1 MCRTIAQAPGSK
13 ASIIVCT
20 CYVWSQRVLFPSSVN
35 DKICDLLGINAC
47 MDTFIGRANAA
58 PVKRTSATPAGSA
71 GTLESKTGES

>member
-1 MCRTIAQAPGSK
+1 M
-13 ASIIVCT
+13 
-20 CYVWSQRVLFPSSVN
+20 N